1 MSSFKD
7 LVSGMD
13 MGKIGDFKF
22 YMNTNEYQ
30 KLSKSLS
37 ATFGSYKPIKGQERL
52 SDSGGFEQKLSL
64 NGVLV
69 VQPQDALKTLEDY
82 LKTREP
88 LEFTTLRESFKVVIT
103 NLNINQSHFLDNG
116 DFTVQDYNLSL
127 KEVYDE
133 LV

>member
-1 MSSFKD
+1 MSSFSK

-22 YMNTNEYQ
+22 YMHKNEYQ
-30 KLSKSLS
+30 KISKSLS
-37 ATFGSYKPIKGQERL
+37 VTFGSFKPIKGQERL
-52 SDSGGFEQKLSL
+52 SDSGGFERKISL

-69 VQPQDALKTLEDY
+69 VQPVDSLKSLEDY
-82 LKTREP
+82 AEAREP
-88 LEFTTLRESFKVVIT
+88 LEFTTLRESIKVVIT
-103 NLNINQSHFLDNG
+103 SLNINQSHFLDNG
-116 DFTVQDYNLSL
+116 DFTVQKYNLSL

>member
-1 MSSFKD
+1 MSSLQS

-22 YMNTNEYQ
+22 YMKKNDYQ
-30 KLSKSLS
+30 KLSKILS
-37 ATFGSYKPIKGQERL
+37 ATFGSYKPLKGQERL
-52 SDSGGFEQKLSL
+52 SDSGGFERKINLS
-64 NGVLV
+64 GVLV
-69 VQPQDALKTLEDY
+69 VQPLDALKKLEDY
-82 LKTREP
+82 VEKREP
-88 LEFTTLRESFKVVIT
+88 LEFTTLRESYKVVIT
-103 NLNINQSHFLDNG
+103 NLSINQSHFLDNG

>member
-1 MSSFKD
+1 MSSFQN

-13 MGKIGDFKF
+13 IGKIGDFKF
-22 YMNTNEYQ
+22 YMNKNDYK
-30 KLSKSLS
+30 KLSKTLS

-52 SDSGGFEQKLSL
+52 SDSGGFERKINLS
-64 NGVLV
+64 GVLV
-69 VQPQDALKTLEDY
+69 VQPLDALKTLEEY
-82 LKTREP
+82 VEKREP
-88 LEFTTLRESFKVVIT
+88 LEFTTLRESYRVVIT
-103 NLNINQSHFLDNG
+103 NLSINQSHFLDNG

>member
-1 MSSFKD
+1 MSSFQN

-22 YMNTNEYQ
+22 YMNKNDYK
-30 KLSKSLS
+30 KLSKTLS
-37 ATFGSYKPIKGQERL
+37 ATFGSYKPLKGQERL
-52 SDSGGFEQKLSL
+52 SDSGGFERKISLS
-64 NGVLV
+64 GVLV
-69 VQPQDALKTLEDY
+69 MQPLDTLKTLEEY
-82 LKTREP
+82 VEKREP
-88 LEFTTLRESFKVVIT
+88 LEFTTLRESYRVVIT
-103 NLNINQSHFLDNG
+103 NLSINQSHFLDNG